1 MSRRID
7 YYFSLVS
14 PWAYIGHRRFVA
26 LARRYDAGIVYKP
39 VPLGEVFAQT
49 GGLPLAK
56 RHPARQAYRMVELQ
70 RWRERRRLA
79 FHLSP
84 KYWPFDADLANCAVL
99 AVVAAGADPAD
110 FVQKAFDGV
119 WENEQNLADAA
130 VLAGLASETGFDP
143 DSMLAK
149 ASSAEIRAA
158 YERNRL
164 DAIEAGA
171 FGSPCYVL
179 DGEVF
184 WGQDRLDLLEDALAS
199 GRAPFVGKAERE

>member
-14 PWAYIGHRRFVA
+14 PWAYIGHEHFIDI
-26 LARRYDAGIVYKP
+26 ARRHDVSVAYKP
-39 VPLGEVFAQT
+39 VPLSEVFAQT

-70 RWRERRRLA
+70 RWREKRKLA

-84 KYWPFDADLANCAVL
+84 EYWPFDADLANCAAL
-99 AVVAAGADPAD
+99 AIIAAGPDPTD
-110 FVQKAFDGV
+110 FVREVFNGV
-119 WENEQNLADAA
+119 WEKQENLADAA
-130 VLAGLASETGFDP
+130 VVAGKLSQTGFDP
-143 DSMLAK
+143 EAILA
-149 ASSAEIRAA
+149 SANSKTIRAA

-164 DAIEAGA
+164 EAIEAGV
-171 FGSPCYVL
+171 FGAPSYVL
-179 DGEVF
+179 NGEIF

-199 GRAPFVGKAERE
+199 GRAPFAAKP